1 MISFNVENSKFNFR
15 VSGLFFDK
23 NKQRFLTNTREN
35 IDFCVLPGGRVEM
48 GEDSTTSLIREMKEE
63 LGLDIKVIGLKA
75 ITENFFEFDNK
86 NYHELQYVYV
96 AEFIDDSIEQH
107 TSRFY
112 GAENKDIFEWK
123 NISEIDSVNY
133 TPQHLK
139 AIIKEVAEN
148 DLNIRHIIHRGNG

>member
-75 ITENFFEFDNK
+75 ITENFF
-86 NYHELQYVYV
+86 
-96 AEFIDDSIEQH
+96 
-107 TSRFY
+107 
-112 GAENKDIFEWK
+112 
-123 NISEIDSVNY
+123 
-133 TPQHLK
+133 
-139 AIIKEVAEN
+139 
-148 DLNIRHIIHRGNG
+148 